1 MDTDTRAAWAE
12 EGPSEDTAT
21 CKPKRGPRA
30 QGSPGRAV
38 EGGEGPEPP
47 FPRARRRGS
56 EKAEASGPLGSPIG
70 AGIWEEKLAAG
81 LSEALREALDPA
93 GSLAIFDKGRQAV
106 GADGTGAH
114 PRESAPQTRSPRP
127 LNPPGP
133 RLDAPVLPAPYLPRS
148 RIPERHPFTPL
159 PPPRTRCQVP

>member
-21 CKPKRGPRA
+21 CKP
-30 QGSPGRAV
+30 
-38 EGGEGPEPP
+38 
-47 FPRARRRGS
+47 
-56 EKAEASGPLGSPIG
+56 L
-70 AGIWEEKLAAG
+70 
-81 LSEALREALDPA
+81 LSR
-93 GSLAIFDKGRQAV
+93 RQAV